1 MTSYSIALFLHVL
14 SAIGFFVALALEWAG
29 LRRARGIGIASMVV
43 VLLSGFFMARAAWHH
58 AVWIEITLATL
69 VVIIAAGLTM
79 RTPRLLT
86 LSLSLRSALTVG
98 IVFLMT
104 VKPTLSDS
112 LTAIAVAAIIGA
124 ISAVPVRFAR
134 SQA

>member
-14 SAIGFFVALALEWAG
+14 
-29 LRRARGIGIASMVV
+29 M
-43 VLLSGFFMARAAWHH
+43 
-58 AVWIEITLATL
+58 
-69 VVIIAAGLTM
+69 
-79 RTPRLLT
+79 
-86 LSLSLRSALTVG
+86 RSALTVG

-124 ISAVPVRFAR
+124 ISAMPVRFAR